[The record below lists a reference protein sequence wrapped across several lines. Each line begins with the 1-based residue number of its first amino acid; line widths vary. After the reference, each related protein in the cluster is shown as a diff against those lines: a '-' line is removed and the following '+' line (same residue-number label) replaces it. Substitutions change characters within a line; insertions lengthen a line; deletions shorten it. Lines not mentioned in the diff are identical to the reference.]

1 MKHSSIARRGAAV
14 LTAVALTLGASALLA
29 PAADAKPKAKP
40 LKGSLSGTV
49 TLACNVPAF
58 GADFDYEAELKLT
71 GKRAKKSVKKVTL
84 KATMNDLPP
93 VAPVAITDAE
103 MKATLVLKT
112 GSTTAKLSG
121 AKTVSAAASS
131 PVPMPPVSGSTNNKK
146 NSLAVS
152 VVSLDMDMMGIE
164 ITCVPAESGALGTL
178 KLK

>member
-29 PAADAKPKAKP
+29 PAADAKAKKP
-40 LKGSLSGTV
+40 LKGNLSGTV
-49 TLACNVPAF
+49 ALACNVPAF